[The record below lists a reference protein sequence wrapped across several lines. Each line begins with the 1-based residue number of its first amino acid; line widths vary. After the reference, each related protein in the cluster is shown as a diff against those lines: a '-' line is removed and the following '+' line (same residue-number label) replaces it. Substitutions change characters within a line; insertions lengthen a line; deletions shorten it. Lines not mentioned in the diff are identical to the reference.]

1 MEKYTIE
8 PIAPPDELGPEEL
21 LALMR
26 GMKTLIAAFEYS
38 LRDVADTVP
47 VITIDG

>member
-8 PIAPPDELGPEEL
+8 PIAPPEELGPEEL
-21 LALMR
+21 LALMK

-38 LRDVADTVP
+38 LREITDTVP

>member
-8 PIAPPDELGPEEL
+8 PIAPPDELGTEEL
-21 LALMR
+21 LSLMR

-38 LRDVADTVP
+38 LREDADTVP